1 MSQMDRKVRGKVAK
15 KLKEILQP
23 SINEEGMKIRS
34 TGETKSLISSV
45 LIENCPPSKLFSL
58 QQLCRELSEGLTFDP
73 LFLSFNSF
81 IPGIETVNQ

>member
-58 QQLCRELSEGLTFDP
+58 QQLCRELSEGLMRQERDRDERDAAHP
-73 LFLSFNSF
+73 QAAGA
-81 IPGIETVNQ
+81 I